1 MSTLRAT
8 VVTIALLL
16 PAVTNAAI
24 GTVTE
29 QTGPTE
35 IQRDKQSIPSE
46 VNTGVEMNDA
56 VVTAKAKVGITF
68 EDQTKV
74 EITEQSKLVIDDF
87 VYDPNNGDAGKLG
100 LKVAL
105 GTARYASGQI
115 AKDNPQNVKIETP
128 TATIAVR
135 GTDFS
140 MTVDEIGRSLV
151 ILLPSCPA
159 NYKNVEKFST
169 FL

>member
-1 MSTLRAT
+1 MSTLRAA

-105 GTARYASGQI
+105 GTARYAS
-115 AKDNPQNVKIETP
+115 
-128 TATIAVR
+128 
-135 GTDFS
+135 
-140 MTVDEIGRSLV
+140 EIGRAHV
-151 ILLPSCPA
+151 
-159 NYKNVEKFST
+159 
-169 FL
+169 